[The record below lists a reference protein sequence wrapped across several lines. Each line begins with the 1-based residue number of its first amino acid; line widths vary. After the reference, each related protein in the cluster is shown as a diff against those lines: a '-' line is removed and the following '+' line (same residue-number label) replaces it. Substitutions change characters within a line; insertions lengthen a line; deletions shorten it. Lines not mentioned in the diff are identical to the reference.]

1 MKSSYK
7 PSLEQLVQ
15 YLKKESDAEENERVV
30 TWLNASEQN
39 RHYLLQLE
47 NEWIHLKELPLTID
61 KVGRSRVWNKI
72 QERIQPV
79 VKTIVFDRHRFW
91 WLVSAAAIL
100 VFLSGTLATYF
111 IQRNISIRQ
120 SSQEQT
126 IIYTALGQKSQVE
139 LPDGSKAWLNAGTK
153 MTYSHAFNQHDRKI
167 TLDGEAFF
175 DVVKKENMPF
185 TVQTSHLDVVVKGT
199 AFDVSAYG
207 NDAKIEVSLLRG
219 KVAIKDKKGQ
229 LIGELK
235 PNDWIQLD
243 KQTGRYTQIQQ
254 LDAIQYSTW
263 KSEVLVF
270 EDEALDSVLKKL
282 ERWYGVN
289 ITWRG
294 AESDTHYTFK
304 VKTESLREILEL
316 INVITPIQYTISGK
330 SVAIVSKKR

>member
-1 MKSSYK
+1 MNSSYK
-7 PSLEQLVQ
+7 PSLEQLVR
-15 YLKKESDAEENERVV
+15 YLRKESDVKENAAIVA
-30 TWLNASEQN
+30 WLDSGEQN

-47 NEWIHLKELPLTID
+47 NEWIHLKEPPLVID
-61 KVGRSRVWNKI
+61 RADRPGIWNKI
-72 QERIQPV
+72 QDRIQPV
-79 VKTIVFDRHRFW
+79 VKTVVFDRNRFW

-100 VFLSGTLATYF
+100 IFLSGTLGTYF
-111 IQRNISIRQ
+111 IQRNILMNK
-120 SSQEQT
+120 SSQEHT
-126 IIYTALGQKSQVE
+126 VVYTALGQKSQVV

-153 MTYSHAFNQHDRKI
+153 MTYSHAFNQYDRKI

-199 AFDVSAYG
+199 AFDVSAYAD
-207 NDAKIEVSLLRG
+207 DAKIEVSLLRG
-219 KVAIKDKKGQ
+219 RVAIKDKKGQ

-243 KQTGRYTQIQQ
+243 KRTGRYTQIRQ
-254 LDAIQYSTW
+254 LDAVQYSTW
-263 KSEVLVF
+263 KSEELVF
-270 EDEALDSVLKKL
+270 ENEPLESVLKKL

-294 AESDTHYTFK
+294 AESDRHYTFK

-316 INVITPIQYTISGK
+316 INVITPIQYTIAGK